1 MKKRQRG
8 RSQLG
13 PDNIINQGHGICDF
27 VSIGRAQ
34 EQRRHFITSAR
45 EEPGSFCDSKGLF
58 FSPFVFVLAAS
69 GVRCGKG
76 QLNAASDVHKRMG
89 FHSRWPLVGPA
100 PTALCLCVFSMLLC
114 LPSPASC
121 TTCPQK
127 CRCEDQQF
135 YCDTQGLEA
144 PPDGVDGGAL
154 GLSLRHN
161 SIAELSPDQFYGFSQ
176 LTWLHLDHNQIT
188 TVQEDAFQ
196 GLYKLKDLNLSS
208 NRITTLPNTTFIHL
222 INLQILDLSF
232 NLMTALEPELFHGLR
247 KLQILHLR
255 SNSLRTTPVRAFW
268 DCRSLEYLG
277 LSNNRLRSLARN
289 GFAGLIKLR
298 ELHLEHNQ
306 LTKINLAHFPR
317 LVALQFLYLQ
327 WNKISNL
334 TCNMEWTWTTLEKMD
349 LTGNEIRVLTPDV
362 FETLPNLKILLL
374 DNNKLGS
381 LDPLVLDMW
390 RSLGTVGLSSNL
402 WECTKGI
409 CSLATWLSTF
419 KGRWEHSI
427 LCHTPEYAQGEEILD
442 AVYGFQLC
450 PNFTAP
456 PPVVLTTNTLSMATD
471 TSTGTTE
478 EVTSSLFGIMQQ
490 TPTQDFYVDFGRFTT
505 IMTMTAT
512 PRTALATAL
521 ATSATTVEGGELGVT
536 EDFSETDNTVLTQ
549 RVIIGT
555 MVLLFTFFLIIFV
568 VFISRKCCPPTMRRI
583 RQCSAMQ
590 NRRQMR
596 TQQRQ
601 QMADLATQ
609 VPYNEYEPS
618 HEEGALVIING
629 YGQCK
634 CQQLPY
640 KECEV

>member
-1 MKKRQRG
+1 
-8 RSQLG
+8 
-13 PDNIINQGHGICDF
+13 
-27 VSIGRAQ
+27 
-34 EQRRHFITSAR
+34 
-45 EEPGSFCDSKGLF
+45 
-58 FSPFVFVLAAS
+58 
-69 GVRCGKG
+69 
-76 QLNAASDVHKRMG
+76 MG
-89 FHSRWPLVGPA
+89 FHSRWLLVGPA
-100 PTALCLCVFSMLLC
+100 PAALFAISMLLC
-114 LPSPASC
+114 LSPVSC

-127 CRCEDQQF
+127 CRCEDLQF
-135 YCDTQGLEA
+135 YCDTQGLLA
-144 PPDGVDGGAL
+144 PPDGVERGAL

-161 SIAELSPDQFYGFSQ
+161 SITELSADQFYGFSQ
-176 LTWLHLDHNQIT
+176 LTWLHLDHNQIS
-188 TVQEDAFQ
+188 TVREDAFQ

-208 NRITTLPNTTFIHL
+208 NRITKLPNTTFIHL

-232 NLMTALEPELFHGLR
+232 NQMTALEPELFHGLR

-317 LVALQFLYLQ
+317 LVALQVLYLQ
-327 WNKISNL
+327 WNKINNL
-334 TCNMEWTWTTLEKMD
+334 TCGMEWTWTTLEKLD
-349 LTGNEIRVLTPDV
+349 LTGNEIRTLTSDV

-374 DNNKLGS
+374 DNNKLTS
-381 LDPLVLDMW
+381 LDSQTLDMW
-390 RSLGTVGLSSNL
+390 HSLGTIGLSSNL
-402 WECTKGI
+402 WECTKRI
-409 CSLATWLSTF
+409 CSLATWLSIF

-427 LCHTPEYAQGEEILD
+427 LCHSPEYAQGEEILD

-450 PNFTAP
+450 QNFSAP
-456 PPVVLTTNTLSMATD
+456 FLP
-471 TSTGTTE
+471 TSRSP
-478 EVTSSLFGIMQQ
+478 EVTSPQEATSSLFGIMQ
-490 TPTQDFYVDFGRFTT
+490 TPTQDFYAEDFGSFTT
-505 IMTMTAT
+505 VATTTTAT
-512 PRTALATAL
+512 QPPKTVI
-521 ATSATTVEGGELGVT
+521 ATTTTTTVGWAAVT
-536 EDFSETDNTVLTQ
+536 DDFSEIDNTVLTQ
-549 RVIIGT
+549 RVLIGT
-555 MVLLFTFFLIIFV
+555 MALLFSFFLIIFV
-568 VFISRKCCPPTMRRI
+568 VYISRKCCPPTLRRI
-583 RQCSAMQ
+583 RHCSAIQ

-596 TQQRQ
+596 TQTRQ
-601 QMADLATQ
+601 PMADLATQ

>member
-1 MKKRQRG
+1 M
-8 RSQLG
+8 
-13 PDNIINQGHGICDF
+13 
-27 VSIGRAQ
+27 
-34 EQRRHFITSAR
+34 
-45 EEPGSFCDSKGLF
+45 
-58 FSPFVFVLAAS
+58 
-69 GVRCGKG
+69 
-76 QLNAASDVHKRMG
+76 
-89 FHSRWPLVGPA
+89 GPA
-100 PTALCLCVFSMLLC
+100 PTALCLCVISMLL
-114 LPSPASC
+114 LSPALC

-127 CRCEDQQF
+127 CRCEDLQF
-135 YCDTQGLEA
+135 YCDTQGLQA
-144 PPDGVDGGAL
+144 PPDGVDKVAL

-161 SIAELSPDQFYGFSQ
+161 SINELSPNQFHGFGQ

-208 NRITTLPNTTFIHL
+208 NRITKLPNTTFIHL

-232 NLMTALEPELFHGLR
+232 NQMTALEPELFHGLR

-255 SNSLRTTPVRAFW
+255 SNLLRTTPVRAFW

-277 LSNNRLRSLARN
+277 LSSNRLRSLARN
-289 GFAGLIKLR
+289 GFAGLIKLK

-334 TCNMEWTWTTLEKMD
+334 TCGMEWTWTTLEKLD

-374 DNNKLGS
+374 DNNKLSS
-381 LDPLVLDMW
+381 LDPQVMDMW
-390 RSLGTVGLSSNL
+390 QSVGTIGLSSNL
-402 WECTKGI
+402 WDCTKRI

-419 KGRWEHSI
+419 KGRLEHSI
-427 LCHTPEYAQGEEILD
+427 LCHSPEYAQGEEILD

-450 PNFTAP
+450 QNFSA
-456 PPVVLTTNTLSMATD
+456 PVVQTI
-471 TSTGTTE
+471 GTTTDAVTATE
-478 EVTSSLFGIMQQ
+478 ITSSQFGIMQL
-490 TPTQDFYVDFGRFTT
+490 TPTQDYAEDFGSFITVTT
-505 IMTMTAT
+505 TTTTTQTVRIAHTTTAT
-512 PRTALATAL
+512 LEEAA
-521 ATSATTVEGGELGVT
+521 VT
-536 EDFSETDNTVLTQ
+536 DDFMAMDNTVMTH

-555 MVLLFTFFLIIFV
+555 MALLFSFFFIIFV
-568 VFISRKCCPPTMRRI
+568 VYISRKCCPPTLRRI
-583 RQCSAMQ
+583 RHCSAIQ

-601 QMADLATQ
+601 PMTDLATQ

>member
-1 MKKRQRG
+1 
-8 RSQLG
+8 
-13 PDNIINQGHGICDF
+13 P
-27 VSIGRAQ
+27 
-34 EQRRHFITSAR
+34 
-45 EEPGSFCDSKGLF
+45 
-58 FSPFVFVLAAS
+58 
-69 GVRCGKG
+69 
-76 QLNAASDVHKRMG
+76 G
-89 FHSRWPLVGPA
+89 FHSRWTLVGPA
-100 PTALCLCVFSMLLC
+100 PAALCVISMLLS
-114 LPSPASC
+114 LLSVSC

-127 CRCEDQQF
+127 CRCEDLQF
-135 YCDTQGLEA
+135 YCDTQGLLA
-144 PPDGVDGGAL
+144 PPDGVDRGAL

-161 SIAELSPDQFYGFSQ
+161 SIIELRADQFYGFSQ

-208 NRITTLPNTTFIHL
+208 NRITKLPNTTFIHL

-232 NLMTALEPELFHGLR
+232 NQMTALEPELFHGLR

-317 LVALQFLYLQ
+317 LVALQVLYLQ
-327 WNKISNL
+327 WNKINNL
-334 TCNMEWTWTTLEKMD
+334 TCGMEWTWTTLEKLD
-349 LTGNEIRVLTPDV
+349 LTGNEIRTLTPDV

-374 DNNKLGS
+374 DNNKLTS
-381 LDPLVLDMW
+381 LNMDTLDMW
-390 RSLGTVGLSSNL
+390 QSLSTIGLSSNL
-402 WECTKGI
+402 WECTKSI

-419 KGRWEHSI
+419 KGRWEHPI
-427 LCHTPEYAQGEEILD
+427 LCHSPEYAQGEEILD

-450 PNFTAP
+450 QNFSAP
-456 PPVVLTTNTLSMATD
+456 FLPSSPSPVV
-471 TSTGTTE
+471 TSAQ
-478 EVTSSLFGIMQQ
+478 EVTTSLFGIMQ
-490 TPTQDFYVDFGRFTT
+490 TASQDFYAEDFGSFTT
-505 IMTMTAT
+505 VATITTAT
-512 PRTALATAL
+512 LPTKTLHATA
-521 ATSATTVEGGELGVT
+521 TTTRTTTTTVGWAAVT
-536 EDFSETDNTVLTQ
+536 EEDLSDMDNTVLTQ

-555 MVLLFTFFLIIFV
+555 MALLFSFFLIIFGV
-568 VFISRKCCPPTMRRI
+568 YISRKCCPPTLRRI
-583 RQCSAMQ
+583 RHCSAIQ

-596 TQQRQ
+596 TQVRQ
-601 QMADLATQ
+601 PMADLATQ

>member
-1 MKKRQRG
+1 
-8 RSQLG
+8 
-13 PDNIINQGHGICDF
+13 
-27 VSIGRAQ
+27 
-34 EQRRHFITSAR
+34 HFEIL
-45 EEPGSFCDSKGLF
+45 PNNCL
-58 FSPFVFVLAAS
+58 
-69 GVRCGKG
+69 
-76 QLNAASDVHKRMG
+76 
-89 FHSRWPLVGPA
+89 WPLVGPA
-100 PTALCLCVFSMLLC
+100 PAAVCACVISMLLVC
-114 LPSPASC
+114 LLPPASC

-127 CRCEDQQF
+127 CRCEDLQF
-135 YCDTQGLEA
+135 YCDTQGLQA
-144 PPDGVDGGAL
+144 PPDGVDKGAL

-161 SIAELSPDQFYGFSQ
+161 SITELSPDQFYGFSQ

-208 NRITTLPNTTFIHL
+208 NRITKLPNTTFIHL

-232 NLMTALEPELFHGLR
+232 NQMTSLEPELFHGLR

-255 SNSLRTTPVRAFW
+255 SNLLRTTPVRAFW

-277 LSNNRLRSLARN
+277 LSNNRIRSLARN
-289 GFAGLIKLR
+289 GFAGLIKLK

-327 WNKISNL
+327 WNKISNV
-334 TCNMEWTWTTLEKMD
+334 TCGMEWIWTTLEKLD
-349 LTGNEIRVLTPDV
+349 LTGNEIRVLTSDV
-362 FETLPNLKILLL
+362 FQTLPNLKILLL
-374 DNNKLGS
+374 DNNKLSG
-381 LDPLVLDMW
+381 LDPQVLDMW
-390 RSLGTVGLSSNL
+390 QSLGTIGLSSNL
-402 WECTKGI
+402 WECTKRI

-419 KGRWEHSI
+419 RGRWEHSI
-427 LCHTPEYAQGEEILD
+427 LCHSPEYAQGEEILD

-450 PNFTAP
+450 QNFSA
-456 PPVVLTTNTLSMATD
+456 PVVQTISTTTD
-471 TSTGTTE
+471 
-478 EVTSSLFGIMQQ
+478 
-490 TPTQDFYVDFGRFTT
+490 
-505 IMTMTAT
+505 
-512 PRTALATAL
+512 
-521 ATSATTVEGGELGVT
+521 ATTPAVT
-536 EDFSETDNTVLTQ
+536 DDFSAMDNTVMTH

-555 MVLLFTFFLIIFV
+555 M
-568 VFISRKCCPPTMRRI
+568 CCPPTLRRI
-583 RQCSAMQ
+583 RHCSAIQ

-601 QMADLATQ
+601 PMADLATQ